1 MKRLVLLVCFW
12 GMVFSSFSTEF
23 LTLYKHYRD
32 KHSQNLSDL
41 VMSAIVRH
49 DGPHNCDNMYALILA
64 YYGSDRLESDA
75 EQAVSDYIYSLM
87 NADSSFFVKIDD
99 RLKKLEIEEQNQI
112 RERLK
117 NSLISANEVERYNDI
132 MYWDIPDS
140 VKTYTERFVNDYP
153 DCKILFLKQK

>member
-1 MKRLVLLVCFW
+1 
-12 GMVFSSFSTEF
+12 
-23 LTLYKHYRD
+23 
-32 KHSQNLSDL
+32 
-41 VMSAIVRH
+41 
-49 DGPHNCDNMYALILA
+49 
-64 YYGSDRLESDA
+64 
-75 EQAVSDYIYSLM
+75 M